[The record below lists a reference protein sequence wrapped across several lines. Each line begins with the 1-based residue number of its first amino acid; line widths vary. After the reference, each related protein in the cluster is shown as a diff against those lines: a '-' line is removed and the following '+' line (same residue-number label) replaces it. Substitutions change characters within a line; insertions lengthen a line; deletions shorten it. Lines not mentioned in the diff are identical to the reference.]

1 MQNLLLA
8 AEVVVPLLVLLAVGA
23 LVRACGIVDAVTLT
37 RVNRLIVYVAL
48 PSKCLLSLSESDLSR
63 LSESAPVM
71 LFIAA
76 GILLVFLAAEL
87 IVPRLC
93 SVPARRGVLVQALTR
108 GNDAVFGYAVASSLL
123 PALEEQQYLLSMAV
137 STPLFNT
144 LGVLTLEL
152 NRGDRVRFWPL
163 VKKVATNPLS
173 LGCIAGLLL
182 NVLGVRLP
190 RVLASP
196 LQSLSELTTPL
207 AFIVLGSQLRFS
219 SLYSNR
225 KALAALSFA
234 KLALVPAIVLAVAML
249 LGFSG
254 ARLVCIFAIFTAPVA
269 LASFP
274 LACEYG
280 GDEHLAGELVAV
292 TSVLAI
298 VTVFFFIFTMK
309 QIGGF

>member
-23 LVRACGIVDAVTLT
+23 LVRACGIVDAATLT

-123 PALEEQQYLLSMAV
+123 PALELQQYLLSMAV

-182 NVLGVRLP
+182 NVLGVRP
-190 RVLASP
+190 VQ
-196 LQSLSELTTPL
+196 QS
-207 AFIVLGSQLRFS
+207 
-219 SLYSNR
+219 
-225 KALAALSFA
+225 
-234 KLALVPAIVLAVAML
+234 
-249 LGFSG
+249 
-254 ARLVCIFAIFTAPVA
+254 
-269 LASFP
+269 
-274 LACEYG
+274 
-280 GDEHLAGELVAV
+280 
-292 TSVLAI
+292 
-298 VTVFFFIFTMK
+298 
-309 QIGGF
+309 